1 MSVAN
6 ANVFA
11 LLDDEGT
18 VDAGELAAK
27 LPVAKKEAPKKA
39 VEDSKEGEL
48 LVDGAMVMA
57 LSLGLS

>member
-6 ANVFA
+6 KNVFA

-27 LPVAKKEAPKKA
+27 LPVTTKEANTGAK
-39 VEDSKEGEL
+39 EDSKQ
-48 LVDGAMVMA
+48 GAYR
-57 LSLGLS
+57 GW

>member
-6 ANVFA
+6 TNVYD

-27 LPVAKKEAPKKA
+27 LPVAAKEEVKKA
-39 VEDSKEGEL
+39 AAPAPAGEC
-48 LVDGAMVMA
+48 A
-57 LSLGLS
+57 